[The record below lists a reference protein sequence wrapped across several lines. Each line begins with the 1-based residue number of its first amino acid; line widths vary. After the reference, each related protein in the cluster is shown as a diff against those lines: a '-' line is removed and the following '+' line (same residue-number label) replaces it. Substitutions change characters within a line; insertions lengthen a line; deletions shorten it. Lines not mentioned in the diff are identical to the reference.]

1 VFHHGNAARRAAN
14 SGAAL
19 TLAALILAGAGLLA
33 GAPGASAAAVSGPGT
48 PATGAPATGTPATGA
63 PAAGTPATGPPAAGT
78 PTAFTAPAYTCTVT
92 SGAHSA
98 NRTARIPI
106 QLRDT
111 GPGSV
116 GSTDTVTL
124 SSPGTALGGP
134 FPAGTSTVSFSGAL
148 PVMGAQTGSVPLTG
162 IMTDTG
168 NGVFSLG
175 GRLMLNAAG
184 LDHILP
190 PTRFTVTI
198 HAASVVSVVVT
209 CVLVTTMTATMP
221 ASVALRVTAPAG
233 MVPLTAGAT
242 PAGAPDT
249 GGGGSLHHAG
259 DLAGLAAGGAVLL
272 AGLVITAA
280 GLRRRRQSAA

>member
-1 VFHHGNAARRAAN
+1 VFHHGNVARRAAN

-19 TLAALILAGAGLLA
+19 TSAALTSAALTVAALTVAALTLAVAGLLA

-48 PATGAPATGTPATGA
+48 PVTGT
-63 PAAGTPATGPPAAGT
+63 PAAGTPA
-78 PTAFTAPAYTCTVT
+78 AFAAPAYTCTVT

-98 NRTARIPI
+98 NRPARIPI

-111 GPGSV
+111 GPGSL

-198 HAASVVSVVVT
+198 HAASVISVVVT
-209 CVLVTTMTATMP
+209 CVLVTAVTATMP
-221 ASVALRVTAPAG
+221 ASVALRVAAAGG

-272 AGLVITAA
+272 AGLVITVA
-280 GLRRRRQSAA
+280 GLRRHGHSPA

>member
-1 VFHHGNAARRAAN
+1 MFHHGNVARRAAN

-19 TLAALILAGAGLLA
+19 TVAALTLAVAGLLA
-33 GAPGASAAAVSGPGT
+33 GAPGAAAAAVSGPGT
-48 PATGAPATGTPATGA
+48 PAAGATATGTPATGT
-63 PAAGTPATGPPAAGT
+63 PAAGTPAAGT

-106 QLRDT
+106 QLRDS

-116 GSTDTVTL
+116 GATDTVTL
-124 SSPGTALGGP
+124 SSPDTALGGP

-198 HAASVVSVVVT
+198 HAASVISVVVT
-209 CVLVTTMTATMP
+209 CVLVTAMTATMP
-221 ASVALRVTAPAG
+221 ASVALRVAAAAG

-249 GGGGSLHHAG
+249 GGGGSLHHAA

-272 AGLVITAA
+272 AGLVLTVA
-280 GLRRRRQSAA
+280 GLRRHRQFPA

>member
-1 VFHHGNAARRAAN
+1 MFHHGNVARRAAS
-14 SGAAL
+14 SGASLTVAAL
-19 TLAALILAGAGLLA
+19 TVAVAGLLA

-48 PATGAPATGTPATGA
+48 PAAVTPA
-63 PAAGTPATGPPAAGT
+63 
-78 PTAFTAPAYTCTVT
+78 AFTAPTYTCTVT

-98 NRTARIPI
+98 NRTVRVPI

-116 GSTDTVTL
+116 GSMDTVTL

-148 PVMGAQTGSVPLTG
+148 PVMGAQTDSVPLTG
-162 IMTDTG
+162 TMTDTG
-168 NGVFSLG
+168 NGVLSLS
-175 GRLMLNAAG
+175 GRLMLNTAG

-198 HAASVVSVVVT
+198 RAATVISVVVT
-209 CVLVTTMTATMP
+209 CVLVTAMTATMP
-221 ASVALRVTAPAG
+221 ASVALQVAAAAG
-233 MVPLTAGAT
+233 SVPLTAGAT
-242 PAGAPDT
+242 PSGAPNT

-259 DLAGLAAGGAVLL
+259 DLAGLTAGGAVLL
-272 AGLVITAA
+272 AGLGITVA
-280 GLRRRRQSAA
+280 GLRRRRQSPA

>member
-1 VFHHGNAARRAAN
+1 MFHHGNVARRAAN

-19 TLAALILAGAGLLA
+19 TLAALTLAVAGLLA

-48 PATGAPATGTPATGA
+48 PATGTPATGI
-63 PAAGTPATGPPAAGT
+63 PAGGT
-78 PTAFTAPAYTCTVT
+78 PTAFTAPTYTCTIT
-92 SGAHSA
+92 SGAHSV
-98 NRTARIPI
+98 NRRARIPI
-106 QLRDT
+106 KLRDT
-111 GPGSV
+111 GPSTV

-134 FPAGTSTVSFSGAL
+134 FPAGTSTVGFSGAL
-148 PVMGAQTGSVPLTG
+148 PVMGAQTDSVPLTG
-162 IMTDTG
+162 TMMDSG
-168 NGVFSLG
+168 NGVFSTS

-190 PTRFTVTI
+190 PPRFTVTI
-198 HAASVVSVVVT
+198 HAAGVISVVVT
-209 CVLVTTMTATMP
+209 CVLVTAMTATMP
-221 ASVALRVTAPAG
+221 ASVAVQVTRAAG
-233 MVPLTAGAT
+233 TAIVPFMAGAT
-242 PAGAPDT
+242 PEGAPDT

-272 AGLVITAA
+272 AGLVITVA

>member
-1 VFHHGNAARRAAN
+1 VFHHGNVARRAAN
-14 SGAAL
+14 SGAIL
-19 TLAALILAGAGLLA
+19 TLAALTLAVTGLVA

-48 PATGAPATGTPATGA
+48 PAAVTPATGTPATGT
-63 PAAGTPATGPPAAGT
+63 PAAGPPAAVT

-116 GSTDTVTL
+116 GSTDAVTL

-148 PVMGAQTGSVPLTG
+148 PVMGAQISSVPLSG

-168 NGVFSLG
+168 NGLFSLG
-175 GRLMLNAAG
+175 GRLMLTAAG

-190 PTRFTVTI
+190 PTRFTVTVR
-198 HAASVVSVVVT
+198 AASVISVVVT
-209 CVLVTTMTATMP
+209 CVVVTAMTATMP
-221 ASVALRVTAPAG
+221 ASVALRVTAAAG

-242 PAGAPDT
+242 PAGAPGT

-272 AGLVITAA
+272 AGLVITVA
-280 GLRRRRQSAA
+280 GLRRRRQSPA

>member
-1 VFHHGNAARRAAN
+1 VFHHGNVARRAAN
-14 SGAAL
+14 SGAVL
-19 TLAALILAGAGLLA
+19 TLAALTLAVAGLVA

-48 PATGAPATGTPATGA
+48 PAAVTPATGTPATGT
-63 PAAGTPATGPPAAGT
+63 PAAGPPAAGT

-116 GSTDTVTL
+116 GSTDAVTL

-148 PVMGAQTGSVPLTG
+148 PVMGAQTGSVPLSG

-168 NGVFSLG
+168 NGLFSLG
-175 GRLMLNAAG
+175 GRLMLTAAG

-190 PTRFTVTI
+190 PTRFTVTV
-198 HAASVVSVVVT
+198 HAASVISVVVT
-209 CVLVTTMTATMP
+209 CVVVTAMTATMP
-221 ASVALRVTAPAG
+221 ASVALRVTAAGG

-242 PAGAPDT
+242 PAGAPGT

-272 AGLVITAA
+272 AGLVITVA
-280 GLRRRRQSAA
+280 GLRRRRQSPA

>member
-1 VFHHGNAARRAAN
+1 M
-14 SGAAL
+14 
-19 TLAALILAGAGLLA
+19 T
-33 GAPGASAAAVSGPGT
+33 
-48 PATGAPATGTPATGA
+48 PATGTPATGS
-63 PAAGTPATGPPAAGT
+63 PTTGTPATGT
-78 PTAFTAPAYTCTVT
+78 PTAFTAPTYTCTIT

-124 SSPGTALGGP
+124 SSPSTALGGP
-134 FPAGTSTVSFSGAL
+134 FPAGTSTVGFSGAL
-148 PVMGAQTGSVPLTG
+148 PVMGAQTDSVPLTG
-162 IMTDTG
+162 TMTDTG
-168 NGVFSLG
+168 NGVFSLSG
-175 GRLMLNAAG
+175 QLMLNTAG

-198 HAASVVSVVVT
+198 HAASVISVVVT
-209 CVLVTTMTATMP
+209 CVLVTAMTATMP
-221 ASVALRVTAPAG
+221 ASVALQVAG
-233 MVPLTAGAT
+233 AAGTVPLMAGAT
-242 PAGAPDT
+242 PAGAPNT

-272 AGLVITAA
+272 AGLGITVA
-280 GLRRRRQSAA
+280 GVRRRRHSPA

>member
-1 VFHHGNAARRAAN
+1 L
-14 SGAAL
+14 AAL
-19 TLAALILAGAGLLA
+19 TLAVAGLVA

-48 PATGAPATGTPATGA
+48 PAAVTPATATPATGTPAA
-63 PAAGTPATGPPAAGT
+63 ET

-116 GSTDTVTL
+116 GSTDAVTL

-134 FPAGTSTVSFSGAL
+134 FPVGTSTVSFSGAL
-148 PVMGAQTGSVPLTG
+148 PVMGAQTGSVPLSG

-168 NGVFSLG
+168 NGLFSLG
-175 GRLMLNAAG
+175 GRLMLTAAG

-190 PTRFTVTI
+190 PTRFTVTV
-198 HAASVVSVVVT
+198 HAASVISVVVT
-209 CVLVTTMTATMP
+209 CVVVTAMTATMP
-221 ASVALRVTAPAG
+221 ASVALRVTAAGG

-242 PAGAPDT
+242 PAGAPGT

-259 DLAGLAAGGAVLL
+259 DLAGLAAGGAILL
-272 AGLVITAA
+272 AGLVITVA
-280 GLRRRRQSAA
+280 GLRRRRQSPA